1 MPKGKS
7 NKKQKSKE
15 KILSEGISSG
25 KIESKQN
32 SPNIADD
39 AGLLTT
45 EEDPDS
51 SAIDGQVQFIKA
63 TDHQLI
69 MGGEL
74 ESQKEPDKLSNLK
87 TSDHRSELDLLME
100 DVRESLKEK
109 SLMDSASQVLPGSAY
124 QRKKVLPKPL
134 QKIETWFFENFREQY
149 SSSGYGKKPSSLK
162 ILLISSFIIIILI
175 LMFLVAKPFFSTT
188 PTVVATNTPVPT
200 FAIPEPYSLE
210 LPGGWTYLLD
220 VSKVVYPDWK
230 PTQAE
235 WLKGTEICKLIAL
248 PWNIQIDAVYKTI
261 VKGDVIKLTMDN
273 KDQYPYIVDSTK
285 LITKD
290 KLIELVNSN
299 SPCMIIFLYK
309 ESATS
314 YQVLSTLPSKP

>member
-7 NKKQKSKE
+7 KNIKKSKE
-15 KILSEGISSG
+15 KVLSEDNSSG
-25 KIESKQN
+25 ITESKQN

-39 AGLLTT
+39 SNLSSTAKGSG
-45 EEDPDS
+45 S
-51 SAIDGQVQFIKA
+51 SAIDAQ
-63 TDHQLI
+63 DHVIQPTGHQII

-124 QRKKVLPKPL
+124 HRKKVLPIPL
-134 QKIETWFFENFREQY
+134 QKIDTWFSENFHDQY
-149 SSSGYGKKPSSLK
+149 SSSGYRNKPSPLK
-162 ILLISSFIIIILI
+162 IMLIIFFIIIVLF
-175 LMFLVAKPFFSTT
+175 LMFLVAKPYFSPT

-210 LPGGWTYLLD
+210 LPGGWTFLLE

-248 PWNIQIDAVYKTI
+248 PWNNQIDAVYKTI
-261 VKGDVIKLTMDN
+261 VKGNVIKLTMDN
-273 KDQYPYIVDSTK
+273 KDQYPYMVDSTK

-309 ESATS
+309 EDATS

>member
-7 NKKQKSKE
+7 KYNKSKD
-15 KILSEGISSG
+15 KILSEDISSG

-32 SPNIADD
+32 SLKIADD
-39 AGLLTT
+39 SDLSLT
-45 EEDPDS
+45 EKGSGS
-51 SAIDGQVQFIKA
+51 SANDAQEHVIQQ
-63 TDHQLI
+63 TDDQLI
-69 MGGEL
+69 MGGEFK
-74 ESQKEPDKLSNLK
+74 SQKEPDKLSNLK

-124 QRKKVLPKPL
+124 RRKKVLPPPL
-134 QKIETWFFENFREQY
+134 QKIDTWFSENFRDQY
-149 SSSGYGKKPSSLK
+149 SSSGYRKKTSPLK
-162 ILLISSFIIIILI
+162 ILLIFSIIIIVLF
-175 LMFLVAKPFFSTT
+175 LMFKVAKPYFSST

-210 LPGGWTYLLD
+210 LPGGWTFQLE

-273 KDQYPYIVDSTK
+273 KDQYPYMVNSTK

-309 ESATS
+309 EGATNF
-314 YQVLSTLPSKP
+314 QVLSTLPSKP